1 MDRKYIDDHHIVARY
16 LAEQL
21 PEEQRT
27 AFEAYCLQHP
37 DVVREMEAVARVKV
51 GLMSLRRT
59 GALDTA
65 VRRQPRYWP
74 RSYVAIA
81 AGVVLSI
88 GVLRIAAR
96 LPEVQP
102 LLAPGPSTM
111 QTLWGRPVPV
121 ANTYVLLRTRR
132 GTRYDVEIAEPARS
146 EVIELRVLP
155 EYVASSA
162 RYRVTLAL
170 LTDGG
175 GAQKIGE
182 MAGLQPEDDG
192 YVAIFVNGARIKAG
206 RYELLL
212 FADTAS
218 ATDVP
223 RSKFVIRVR

>member
-21 PEEQRT
+21 PEEDRT

-51 GLMSLRRT
+51 GLMGLRSR
-59 GALDTA
+59 GALDA
-65 VRRQPRYWP
+65 ALRPQPRYWR
-74 RSYVAIA
+74 RSYLAVA
-81 AGVVLSI
+81 AGIVLAI
-88 GVLRIAAR
+88 GVLRITAR

-102 LLAPGPSTM
+102 VLSRDSTAL

-132 GTRYDVEIAEPARS
+132 GTRYDVEITEPARS

-155 EYVASSA
+155 EYLAISS
-162 RYRVTLAL
+162 RYRVTLSL
-170 LTDGG
+170 LTEDSV
-175 GAQKIGE
+175 ARKIGE
-182 MAGLQPEDDG
+182 MAGLQPEADG
-192 YVAIFVNGARIKAG
+192 YVTIFVNGARIEPG

-212 FADTAS
+212 SADTAGG
-218 ATDVP
+218 TDVP
-223 RSKFVIRVR
+223 RSRFVIRVR